1 MRPLPRARFA
11 RGGGGCLRGQGRASI
26 AEGLQMAKRRVVI
39 TGMGIVSPVG
49 NDLASAW
56 DNIVNGR
63 SGIGP
68 ITTFDASAFATR
80 IAGEVRGFD
89 PGAWMPAKDCKKMD
103 PFIHY
108 GVAASSMAIADAG
121 LEITEANA
129 ERIGALIGSGIG
141 GLVGIEEQTA
151 RYLEGGVRKISPFY
165 VPSTII
171 NMLPGQVSILNGLKG
186 PNFSAVSACAT
197 ANHSI
202 GMAMRLIQYGDA
214 DAMLAGGAERGSSPT
229 AIGGFCA
236 MKAMSVR
243 NDDPTR
249 ASRPWDRDRDGF
261 VFSDGA
267 GVLVLEEYEFARA
280 RGARIYC
287 ELLGMGSSSDAW
299 HMTAPSENGEG
310 PARCMS
316 AAINDAGVAPDRI
329 AYINAHGTSTP
340 LGDLAETL
348 SVKRALGDHAY
359 KTMVSSTKSMTG
371 HLLGAAGGVEA
382 IFTVL
387 ALHHGVI
394 PPTIN
399 LENPGEG
406 CDLDYV
412 PNTARDK
419 QVEIALSNGFGFG
432 GTNCSLVFGRI

>member
-1 MRPLPRARFA
+1 MN
-11 RGGGGCLRGQGRASI
+11 S
-26 AEGLQMAKRRVVI
+26 RRVVI

-49 NDLASAW
+49 NTLATAW

-68 ITTFDASAFATR
+68 ITHFDASAFATR
-80 IAGEVRGFD
+80 ISGQVHDFD
-89 PGAWMPAKDCKKMD
+89 PAVFIPPKDIKKMD

-108 GVAASSMAIADAG
+108 GVAAGSMAIDDSG
-121 LEITEANA
+121 LEVNDANA
-129 ERIGALIGSGIG
+129 ERIGVIIGSGIG
-141 GLVGIEEQTA
+141 GIAGIERTTVA
-151 RYLEGGVRKISPFY
+151 WHEGGPRKISPFY

-171 NMLPGQVSILNGLKG
+171 NMVSGHLSIMKGLKG

-214 DAMLAGGAERGSSPT
+214 DVMIAGGAEYGASPT
-229 AIGGFCA
+229 SVGGFAA
-236 MKAMSVR
+236 MKAMSTR

-261 VFSDGA
+261 VLSDGA
-267 GVLVLEEYEFARA
+267 GILVLEEYEYAKA
-280 RGARIYC
+280 RGARIYA
-287 ELLGMGSSSDAW
+287 ELAGSGSSSDAF
-299 HMTAPSENGEG
+299 HMTAPSGNGEG
-310 PARCMS
+310 PARCMVS
-316 AAINDAGVAPDRI
+316 AMRDAKIDPTQVE
-329 AYINAHGTSTP
+329 YINAHGTSTP
-340 LGDLAETL
+340 LGDLAETHAL
-348 SVKRALGDHAY
+348 KRALGDHAY

-387 ALHHGVI
+387 ALHNGVI

-399 LENPGEG
+399 LDNPGEG

-412 PNTARDK
+412 PNVAREK
-419 QVEIALSNGFGFG
+419 AITVAVSNGFGFG
-432 GTNCSLVFGRI
+432 GTNGTLVFRKI